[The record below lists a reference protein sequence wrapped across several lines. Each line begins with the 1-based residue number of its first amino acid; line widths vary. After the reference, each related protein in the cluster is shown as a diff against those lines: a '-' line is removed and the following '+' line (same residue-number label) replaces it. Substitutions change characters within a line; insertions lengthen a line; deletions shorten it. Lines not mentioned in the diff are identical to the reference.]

1 MNLEALLQEAIR
13 RNASDLHLS
22 VGAVPMV
29 RVDGTLTCI
38 DTAPLSLEHL
48 TEYSNLLLPPKGGR
62 LESTTDSDYATDHP
76 LAGRLRVNL
85 YQDRLGPALALRFVP
100 KTLPQLTN
108 MLHFE
113 SMQKALSE
121 PSGLLLVTGA
131 TGSGKSTTLAA
142 MIHYLNQH
150 QHYHII
156 SLEDPIEFVHTNQ
169 KSLIHQREVGLHTPS
184 FQQGL
189 RSALRE
195 DPDIIL
201 VGELRDLETIR
212 LALHA
217 AATGHLVLA
226 SLHANSAAKSI
237 DRLIDS
243 FPGEEKNLISTI
255 LAESLTAVFHQV
267 LYPGTEGRRQLIQEI
282 MINTPAIRH
291 LIREHKIAQ
300 IEATM
305 ETSRHQGM
313 ITLNQALMA
322 LSHS

>member
-48 TEYSNLLLPPKGGR
+48 TEYSTLLLPPKGRR

-113 SMQKALSE
+113 SMQKALSQ

-150 QHYHII
+150 KHYHII

-169 KSLIHQREVGLHTPS
+169 KSLIHQREVGLHMPS

-313 ITLNQALMA
+313 ITLSQALKS
-322 LSHS
+322 LSPG